1 MKKGQTIEMYFVDG
15 TADGLVFAELLGWNG
30 KAIKIS
36 RKQLKECKRDEL
48 QEVGVYFLF
57 GRNADDEPFVY
68 IGEAENL
75 RERLVQHYRNKE
87 LWTTAV
93 AFIGDDLNKAF
104 VRFLEDRLTKLARD
118 AKRYKVETQNTY
130 SKTKIKENHEIAM
143 EDFIEKIKILLP
155 ALGYDALTPLVSQ
168 DERNKELLYLN
179 QGDVE
184 AIAKITEEGFVVYA
198 GAKMNE
204 KLNTK
209 STKTGTKLRGK
220 YKDLINEADYTTKED
235 ILFSSSSAAA
245 DFLLGYS
252 ASGPASW
259 KNKDGK
265 TIKELDL

>member
-1 MKKGQTIEMYFVDG
+1 M
-15 TADGLVFAELLGWNG
+15 
-30 KAIKIS
+30 
-36 RKQLKECKRDEL
+36 
-48 QEVGVYFLF
+48 
-57 GRNADDEPFVY
+57 
-68 IGEAENL
+68 
-75 RERLVQHYRNKE
+75 
-87 LWTTAV
+87 
-93 AFIGDDLNKAF
+93 
-104 VRFLEDRLTKLARD
+104 
-118 AKRYKVETQNTY
+118 
-130 SKTKIKENHEIAM
+130 
-143 EDFIEKIKILLP
+143 
-155 ALGYDALTPLVSQ
+155 
-168 DERNKELLYLN
+168 
-179 QGDVE
+179 E